1 MIYKFGENR
10 LSELVKRIA
19 VAVIGIPLF
28 IGMLYLGDWWFTI
41 FVMVIS
47 LGTLIEF
54 YNLNTQ
60 KEAIAVRAPSI
71 AIGGL
76 LPLVFYYTLTEY
88 SPLTAFLMIASILIA
103 TPAIILSFEIF
114 TGRKNASLNFSS
126 AISGIFYVSLP
137 LISMILLRNFSP
149 LAELM
154 PGNNL
159 DFFKLWGYTDFAW
172 LVLLVLS
179 AIWICD
185 SAAYFGGRAFGK
197 HKLFKRVSPKKTWEG
212 AVCGFAGAIVG
223 SYFLGQA
230 LLPTHPAYLTIVIGA
245 VAGSFGQ
252 LGDLGESLLKRDAGI
267 KDSSNFFPGH
277 GGFLDRFDSV
287 LFVFPL
293 LTATLIISG
302 LLF

>member
-1 MIYKFGENR
+1 M
-10 LSELVKRIA
+10 SELVKRIA

-28 IGMLYLGDWWFTI
+28 IGMLYLGGWWFTI
-41 FVMVIS
+41 FVMLIS
-47 LGTLIEF
+47 VGTLIEF
-54 YNLNTQ
+54 FNLNSQ
-60 KEAIAVRAPSI
+60 KEAIAVRASSI
-71 AIGGL
+71 VIGGL
-76 LPLVFYYTLTEY
+76 LPLVFYYTFTEY
-88 SPLTAFLMIASILIA
+88 YPLAAFFMIVSILIA
-103 TPAIILSFEIF
+103 TPAISLSFEIF
-114 TGRKNASLNFSS
+114 SGRKNATLNFSS
-126 AISGIFYVSLP
+126 AISGIFYISLP
-137 LISMILLRNFSP
+137 LISMIILRNFKP
-149 LAELM
+149 LSELM
-154 PGNNL
+154 PGNTL
-159 DFFKLWGYTDFAW
+159 DFFELWGYTDFAW

-197 HKLFKRVSPKKTWEG
+197 HKLFERVSPKKTWEG
-212 AVCGFAGAIVG
+212 AVCGFAGAIIG